1 MQFTSYFLGQ
11 SLPFY
16 SFRKKNSAHHYC
28 LNNILLRLM
37 GQEELNTSGEHEDT
51 QFIMTWGLL
60 QDAVGR
66 EAV

>member
-1 MQFTSYFLGQ
+1 
-11 SLPFY
+11 
-16 SFRKKNSAHHYC
+16 
-28 LNNILLRLM
+28 M

-66 EAV
+66 EAVWTVIVIVEYH